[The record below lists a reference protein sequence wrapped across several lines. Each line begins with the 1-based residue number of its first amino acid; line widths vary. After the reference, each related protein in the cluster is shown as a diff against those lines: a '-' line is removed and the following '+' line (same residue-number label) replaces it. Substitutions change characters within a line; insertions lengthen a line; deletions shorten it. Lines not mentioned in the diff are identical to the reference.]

1 MITEAISPSEELYV
15 FGTGNAAVT
24 HCYNTCFAIRTET
37 YVPDSGSREEFF
49 MVDTGGG
56 NGILGILERMNVSLF
71 HIHHIFITHE
81 HTDHLLGIVWMVR
94 MIGTQMK
101 KGSYEGTLSIY
112 CHDGLV
118 ETIKTICR
126 LTLQKKFYD
135 LIGDRILLIPV
146 SDGETREILGYPVTF
161 FDIHSTK
168 ARQFGF
174 TFVLKSG
181 KKLTCTGDE
190 PLSELCETYVRD
202 SFWLLHEAFCL
213 YSEREQFSP
222 YEKHHSTV
230 REACQLAERLHIPN
244 LVLWH
249 TEEKNLSRRKILY
262 TAEGR
267 NYYSGNLFVPDDGEI
282 LKL

>member
-190 PLSELCETYVRD
+190 PLSELCEHYVRD

>member
-1 MITEAISPSEELYV
+1 MSTKENRSGTESLYV
-15 FGTGNAAVT
+15 FGTGNATVT
-24 HCYNTCFAIRTET
+24 HFYNTCFAIRT
-37 YVPDSGSREEFF
+37 GEEYF

-56 NGILGILERMNVSLF
+56 NGILGILDEMKVPL
-71 HIHHIFITHE
+71 HGIHHIFITHE

-94 MIGTQMK
+94 MIGTAMK
-101 KGSYEGTLSIY
+101 KGRYEGTLSIY
-112 CHDGLV
+112 CHDELT

-135 LIGDRILLIPV
+135 LIGRQILLIPV
-146 SDGETREILGYPVTF
+146 SDGETRQILGYPITF

-174 TFVLKSG
+174 TTRLKNG
-181 KKLTCTGDE
+181 RKLTCTGDE
-190 PLSELCETYVRD
+190 PCSECCETWAAG

-213 YSEREQFSP
+213 YREREIFHP

-230 REACQLAERLHIPN
+230 REACALAERLHIPN

-249 TEEKNLSRRKILY
+249 TEETHLADRKRLY
-262 TAEGR
+262 TEEGKCF
-267 NYYSGNLFVPDDGEI
+267 YHGTLLVPEDREI
-282 LKL
+282 IEL

>member
-37 YVPDSGSREEFF
+37 YVPGSGSREEFF

-135 LIGDRILLIPV
+135 VRALCQRQLLAPPR
-146 SDGETREILGYPVTF
+146 GL
-161 FDIHSTK
+161 
-168 ARQFGF
+168 
-174 TFVLKSG
+174 L
-181 KKLTCTGDE
+181 
-190 PLSELCETYVRD
+190 PL
-202 SFWLLHEAFCL
+202 
-213 YSEREQFSP
+213 Q
-222 YEKHHSTV
+222 
-230 REACQLAERLHIPN
+230 
-244 LVLWH
+244 
-249 TEEKNLSRRKILY
+249 
-262 TAEGR
+262 
-267 NYYSGNLFVPDDGEI
+267 
-282 LKL
+282 